1 MPLHRGLTGVKA
13 AVMDERCAECGYDYG
28 SVRAADAPG
37 QIRSAV
43 DELVTVLSGADPAA
57 LARTPS
63 GTWSV
68 LEYAGHV
75 RDVLVVQRERVLMA
89 RSKAGQAT
97 RPMARDERVRWGE
110 YADCT
115 AEQLRVELAL
125 VAAWLAHTLELL
137 SEEDWSRTL
146 VYNYPEPAERSLEWL
161 ATHTV
166 HELVH
171 HRHDV
176 TRLLS
181 A

>member
-1 MPLHRGLTGVKA
+1 
-13 AVMDERCAECGYDYG
+13 MDERCTECGYDYG

-37 QIRSAV
+37 QIRSAAN
-43 DELVTVLSGADPAA
+43 ELVTVLSDADPAA
-57 LARTPS
+57 LARAPS
-63 GTWSV
+63 ETWSV

-89 RSKAGQAT
+89 RSNGGQAT

-115 AEQLRVELAL
+115 AEQLRVEL
-125 VAAWLAHTLELL
+125 VQAAEWLAHSLDLL
-137 SEEDWSRTL
+137 TEEDWSRTL

-171 HRHDV
+171 HRQDV
-176 TRLLS
+176 TGLLS